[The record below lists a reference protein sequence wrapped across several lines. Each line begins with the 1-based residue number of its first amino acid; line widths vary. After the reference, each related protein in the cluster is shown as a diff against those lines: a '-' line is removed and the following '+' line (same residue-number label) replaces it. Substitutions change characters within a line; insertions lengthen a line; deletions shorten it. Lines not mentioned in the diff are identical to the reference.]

1 VSADL
6 RSAAE
11 AAAACWVGAYL
22 LGSVPLGQL
31 IERWR
36 LRHDLR
42 RLERGRDLRGRL
54 TGSDDVRE
62 VVGGS
67 ALPGAAEITGAVLD
81 TAKVLGLAAATLV
94 IVRAAGPPL
103 HRGMIPASSGF
114 GVPSAQVLT
123 FWQSASLWAGLA
135 AGVGHLWPVWLGGRG
150 GAQGQAPLLAL
161 AVRFAPV
168 GFVIAVAA
176 YLIGRPGPG
185 GPRRAVV
192 VSLVGFVGWSWAAW
206 WWDLPHWWGFA
217 PGPEPAVWAA
227 VLAGVVAARNL
238 GGPALSPRS

>member
-1 VSADL
+1 MTGNL

-11 AAAACWVGAYL
+11 AAGACWIGAYL
-22 LGSVPLGQL
+22 LGSVPLGL
-31 IERWR
+31 LLERSR

-42 RLERGRDLRGRL
+42 RLERGRDPRRRL

-81 TAKVLGLAAATLV
+81 TAKVLGLAFATLV

-103 HRGMIPASSGF
+103 HRGLVPVSSAF

-150 GAQGQAPLLAL
+150 AGQGQAPLLAL
-161 AVRFAPV
+161 AVRCTPV

-176 YLIGRPGPG
+176 YLAARPAGA
-185 GPRRAVV
+185 RRAVI
-192 VSLVGFVGWSWAAW
+192 VSLVGFVGWNWAAW
-206 WWDLPHWWGFA
+206 WWDLAHWWGFV
-217 PGPEPAVWAA
+217 PGPEPAMWAA